1 MWFYIYI
8 TIHSFVK
15 ESYKKYF
22 LKPDAAWYQR
32 NCCREANKQTN
43 KQT

>member
-15 ESYKKYF
+15 ESYKKKF
-22 LKPDAAWYQR
+22 KPDAAWYLR
-32 NCCREANKQTN
+32 NCCVCVGG
-43 KQT
+43 